1 MKIFSKYYYII
12 LYKYLI
18 SLVAMAVLGEM
29 NKKLFGIYTKCKN
42 SLLCIQYYEKIFLR
56 DIILRENIS

>member
-1 MKIFSKYYYII
+1 MTIFSGYYYII

-29 NKKLFGIYTKCKN
+29 NKKLFGIYTKSKN
-42 SLLCIQYYEKIFLR
+42 SLLCI
-56 DIILRENIS
+56 

>member
-18 SLVAMAVLGEM
+18 SLVEMAVLGEM
-29 NKKLFGIYTKCKN
+29 NKKLFGIYTKSKN
-42 SLLCIQYYEKIFLR
+42 SLLCI
-56 DIILRENIS
+56 